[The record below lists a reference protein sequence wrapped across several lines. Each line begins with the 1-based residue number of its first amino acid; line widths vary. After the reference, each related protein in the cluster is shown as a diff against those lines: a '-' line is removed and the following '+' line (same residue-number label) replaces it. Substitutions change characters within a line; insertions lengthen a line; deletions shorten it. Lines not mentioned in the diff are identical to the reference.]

1 NYIIVK
7 IKLARKKRQFSL
19 YPGKVP
25 DWLQGE
31 IIRNGPGE
39 FDLGEEH
46 FNNWFDG
53 HALMHKFKIKE
64 RKVTYQSKFLKSV
77 FYETNLKHN
86 RIICGGLGNNSIPDP
101 CLNIFSRI
109 ILIDVV
115 FIQWMAYSFFPK
127 LGDAF
132 YRTTTCWI
140 CIQVRNLIDPEN
152 LETKN
157 FVDWNKLIS
166 VPITTAHPHSDHN
179 GDYFNI
185 GSSFG
190 MKSFYNLVK
199 ISSKHMSGT
208 DPMQEIEVIGKIPAD
223 PLLPSYYHSFAM
235 TQNYIVFH
243 EMPFLIDVRK
253 ILART
258 MTWKK
263 GLDCFQ
269 MDETKKSIFHV
280 INKATGKRV
289 EINYSADPVF
299 CFHHI
304 NAYETAD
311 VNGNHFIV
319 MDICCSTTSCLGGKS
334 TKEELKENIKNLTVD
349 VRPMRYF
356 LPLTF
361 DGDGVQVMP
370 DSTARATPQEPGS
383 WFLEPHAI
391 ITNEETTLARIGAM
405 DLPSINYAHYNG
417 RKYKYGYFIG
427 NSGFVPDSLVKV
439 DVDTGKK
446 IVWREQNKFPSEPI
460 FVPRPNATE
469 EDDGI
474 ILSTVI
480 SNLPEEE
487 TFLLILDA
495 VTFTEL
501 ARAEVNVKLP
511 YAFHGCFV

>member
-1 NYIIVK
+1 
-7 IKLARKKRQFSL
+7 SL

-101 CLNIFSRI
+101 CLNIFSRFFTQVFTTAASDNCNVNVAKTWRC
-109 ILIDVV
+109 ILPHHHMLDLHTV
-115 FIQWMAYSFFPK
+115 FIFQQFF
-127 LGDAF
+127 
-132 YRTTTCWI
+132 R
-140 CIQVRNLIDPEN
+140 IDPEN

-334 TKEELKENIKNLTVD
+334 TDINVLRSSKEELKENIKNLTVD

-511 YAFHGCFV
+511 YAFHGCFVSK

>member
-1 NYIIVK
+1 
-7 IKLARKKRQFSL
+7 
-19 YPGKVP
+19 GKVP

-101 CLNIFSRI
+101 CLNIFSSSS
-109 ILIDVV
+109 
-115 FIQWMAYSFFPK
+115 MS
-127 LGDAF
+127 
-132 YRTTTCWI
+132 
-140 CIQVRNLIDPEN
+140 
-152 LETKN
+152 
-157 FVDWNKLIS
+157 
-166 VPITTAHPHSDHN
+166 
-179 GDYFNI
+179 DYFNI

-334 TKEELKENIKNLTVD
+334 TDINVLRSSKEELKENIKNLTVD

-511 YAFHGCFV
+511 YAFHGCFVSK

>member
-1 NYIIVK
+1 
-7 IKLARKKRQFSL
+7 
-19 YPGKVP
+19 
-25 DWLQGE
+25 
-31 IIRNGPGE
+31 
-39 FDLGEEH
+39 
-46 FNNWFDG
+46 
-53 HALMHKFKIKE
+53 MHKFKIKE

-101 CLNIFSRI
+101 CLNIFSRFFTQ
-109 ILIDVV
+109 V
-115 FIQWMAYSFFPK
+115 FTTAASDNCNVNVAK
-127 LGDAF
+127 GDAF

-311 VNGNHFIV
+311 VNVKSPTIIILSCDFIIFKHLTYS
-319 MDICCSTTSCLGGKS
+319 DINVLRSS
-334 TKEELKENIKNLTVD
+334 KEELKENIKNLTVD

-511 YAFHGCFV
+511 YAFHGCFVSK